1 MSKIYDVIII
11 GGGPAGLSAALYAS
25 RSKLSTL
32 ILEKTKMGGQIVTT
46 EEVANYPGS
55 LFDEGEMETS
65 GPKLIGRMV
74 QQAEHFGAERI
85 MKGVANVDFAGEVKK
100 VYTEDGTE
108 FQGKT
113 VIIATGAY
121 SRKLGVPGEK
131 ELTGK
136 GVSYCATC
144 DADFFTDLEVF
155 CVGAGYA
162 AAEEAM
168 YLTKFARKVTVV
180 AREPEFTCAASI
192 AEHVMNHPQ
201 VDVKFNTE
209 ITDMRGDGIL
219 EGCTFKNNITGETWD
234 YEADE
239 EDGTFGIFVF
249 IGYIP
254 ATDVFKGH
262 IAMDQ
267 WGYIPTDEF
276 MATNVPGVYA
286 AGDLRPKE
294 LRQVITAAADGAVA
308 ATAAEKYLGQFEET
322 TPYVATNL
330 GQVVADEDA
339 KSKTLDA

>member
-1 MSKIYDVIII
+1 MLGYINIIQEIMSKIYDVIII

-55 LFDEGEMETS
+55 LFEAGEMETS
-65 GPKLIGRMV
+65 GPKLVARMV
-74 QQAEHFGAERI
+74 RQAEYFGAERL
-85 MKGVANVDFAGEVKK
+85 MKGVVNVDFSGQIKK
-100 VYTEDGTE
+100 VTTEDGTE

-113 VIIATGAY
+113 VIITTGAY
-121 SRKLGVPGEK
+121 FRKLSIPGER

-144 DADFFTDLEVF
+144 DGDFFSELEVF

-168 YLTKFARKVTVV
+168 YLTKFAKKVTII
-180 AREPEFTCAASI
+180 AREPEFTCAKSI
-192 AEHVMNHPQ
+192 ADQVMAHPQ
-201 VDVKFNTE
+201 VEVKFNTE
-209 ITDMRGDGIL
+209 ITEMRGDGIL
-219 EGCTFKNNITGETWD
+219 EACTFKNNITGETWD

-239 EDGTFGIFVF
+239 ELGTFGIFVF
-249 IGYIP
+249 IGYKP
-254 ATDVFKGH
+254 ATDIFKGH
-262 IAMDQ
+262 IDMDQ

-276 MATNVPGVYA
+276 MATNVPGIYA

-294 LRQVITAAADGAVA
+294 LRQVITAASDGAIA
-308 ATAAEKYLGQFEET
+308 ATAIEKYIAHLEI
-322 TPYVATNL
+322 
-330 GQVVADEDA
+330 
-339 KSKTLDA
+339 

>member
-1 MSKIYDVIII
+1 MSKVYDVIII

-55 LFDEGEMETS
+55 LYEEGEMETS

-74 QQAEHFGAERI
+74 KQAEHFGAERI
-85 MKGVANVDFAGEVKK
+85 MEGVVDLDFTGDIKKLTTDAGN
-100 VYTEDGTE
+100 E
-108 FQGKT
+108 FHGKT

-155 CVGAGYA
+155 CVGAGFS

-168 YLTKFARKVTVV
+168 YLTKFARKVTIV
-180 AREPEFTCAASI
+180 AREPEFTCAASVVD
-192 AEHVMNHPQ
+192 HVNAN
-201 VDVKFNTE
+201 DKIEVKFNTE
-209 ITDMRGDGIL
+209 ITEMKGEGIL
-219 EGCTFKNNITGETWD
+219 EAISLKNNITGETWEH
-234 YEADE
+234 EADE
-239 EDGTFGIFVF
+239 EDGTFGVFVF

-262 IAMDQ
+262 VELDQ
-267 WGYIPTDEF
+267 WGYIPTDEY
-276 MATNVPGVYA
+276 MATNVPGVFA

-294 LRQVITAAADGAVA
+294 LRQVVTAVSDGAVA
-308 ATAAEKYLGQFEET
+308 ATAAEKYLGH
-322 TPYVATNL
+322 
-330 GQVVADEDA
+330 
-339 KSKTLDA
+339 